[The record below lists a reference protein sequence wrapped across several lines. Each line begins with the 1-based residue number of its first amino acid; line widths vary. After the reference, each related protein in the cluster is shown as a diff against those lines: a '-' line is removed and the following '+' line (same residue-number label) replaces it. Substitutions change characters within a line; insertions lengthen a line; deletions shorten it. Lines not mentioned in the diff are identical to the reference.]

1 MDKNNNN
8 HPNSNSAGIGNQL
21 QTFEFNPL
29 TGEVICKSINLDQY
43 EENFLNNLIEAAE
56 EIRDF
61 PDCFMFYKVDES
73 EYYK

>member
-8 HPNSNSAGIGNQL
+8 YPNSNSAGIGNQL

-56 EIRDF
+56 EIKDW
-61 PDCFMFYKVDES
+61 PDCFMFFPVNES
-73 EYYK
+73 DYYK

>member
-1 MDKNNNN
+1 MDKY
-8 HPNSNSAGIGNQL
+8 PNSNSVGIGNQL

-43 EENFLNNLIEAAE
+43 EEIFLNNLIEAAE

-61 PDCFMFYKVDES
+61 PDAFMFYPVDES
-73 EYYK
+73 QYFI